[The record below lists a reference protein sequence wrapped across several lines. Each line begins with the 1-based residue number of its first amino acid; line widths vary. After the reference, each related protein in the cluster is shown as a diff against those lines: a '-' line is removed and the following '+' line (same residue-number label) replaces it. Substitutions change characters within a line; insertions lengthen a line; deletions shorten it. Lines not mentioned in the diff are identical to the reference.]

1 MRAKSKSIPMSMVV
15 AVLSL
20 VAGGGAARAAALD
33 QVLLGD
39 VPNTDG
45 KWQSGEVTVAAPAE
59 VVQRWF
65 SEVPR
70 WTERFPDD
78 TAAREL
84 GRAPDGRKVAELHSK
99 ALGKTLTVR
108 MRERPGLIEYDGE
121 GKGVKTQGRIYIIPV
136 GPGRTRIVMQTTGEL
151 YGLTG
156 LIASEEMKR
165 DRALK
170 KLGSDLEAAVRLS
183 KQVHP

>member
-1 MRAKSKSIPMSMVV
+1 MLLVTLTMAAGPV
-15 AVLSL
+15 A
-20 VAGGGAARAAALD
+20 AAALD

-45 KWQSGEVTVAAPAE
+45 KWQSGEVTVAAPPE
-59 VVQRWF
+59 EVQRWF
-65 SEVPR
+65 SDVSR

-78 TAAREL
+78 EMARDL
-84 GRAPDGRKVAELHSK
+84 GRAPDGRRVAELRSK

-108 MRERPGLIEYDGE
+108 MRERPGLIEYDGS
-121 GKGVKTQGRIYIIPV
+121 GKGVETEGRIYFYPA

-151 YGLTG
+151 HGLTG
-156 LIASEEMKR
+156 LVATEDMKR

-183 KQVHP
+183 KQSQR